1 MLRSPFPSPEGDSLR
16 GERTHRTFLPTPHSV
31 RDSIRTSLWA
41 AVTSGAGVVAWAWHR
56 DRDRRQT
63 VERLAAATLETL
75 LNAVDA
81 NDELTGRHMRRTAAY
96 SLCMAEALGLSEVDR
111 RKVERVALFHDIGKI
126 HAALFDIVHD
136 DKKLTPEERSKI
148 ATHPE
153 RGAQVLAPLEA
164 FYPELPAG
172 VLAHHERWDGTGY
185 PHRLKGNRIPFFAR
199 IVAVADTFDAITH
212 SRRYHSGEGPER
224 GLHAIAE
231 GRGTQ
236 FDPHLVDVF
245 MADRVQDDVRRTFTQ
260 SQIELEGEHPLKS
273 TRTERRSDESEFSVP
288 DVRFRWRA
296 PSTLSSTGRAAG
308 SSDSKAP

>member
-1 MLRSPFPSPEGDSLR
+1 
-16 GERTHRTFLPTPHSV
+16 
-31 RDSIRTSLWA
+31 
-41 AVTSGAGVVAWAWHR
+41 
-56 DRDRRQT
+56 
-63 VERLAAATLETL
+63 
-75 LNAVDA
+75 
-81 NDELTGRHMRRTAAY
+81 MRRTAAY
-96 SLCMAEALGLSEVDR
+96 ALCIAEALGLSEVDQ

-136 DKKLTPEERSKI
+136 DKKLTPEERIQI

-185 PHRLKGNRIPFFAR
+185 PHCLKADRIPLFAR
-199 IVAVADTFDAITH
+199 IVAIADTFDAITH

-224 GLHAIAE
+224 GLYAIAE

-236 FDPHLVDVF
+236 FDPQLVDLF
-245 MADRVQDDVRRTFTQ
+245 MADGVQANVRRTFEQ
-260 SQIELEGEHPLKS
+260 SQVDASQGQLPAPPQ
-273 TRTERRSDESEFSVP
+273 RTERRTDEPESLVP

-296 PSTLSSTGRAAG
+296 PSSVTSSEPAAG
-308 SSDSKAP
+308 TSEIGTGAP

>member
-1 MLRSPFPSPEGDSLR
+1 M
-16 GERTHRTFLPTPHSV
+16 
-31 RDSIRTSLWA
+31 A
-41 AVTSGAGVVAWAWHR
+41 SGAGASAWAWHR

-63 VERLAAATLETL
+63 AERLAAATLETL

-96 SLCMAEALGLSEVDR
+96 ALCMAEALGLSEVDR
-111 RKVERVALFHDIGKI
+111 RKVERVALFHDVGKI

-136 DKKLTPEERSKI
+136 DKQLTSEERRQV

-164 FYPELPAG
+164 FYPELPQG

-185 PHRLKGNRIPFFAR
+185 PHRLRAERIPFFAR
-199 IVAVADTFDAITH
+199 IVAIADTFDAITH

-224 GLHAIAE
+224 GLRAIAE

-236 FDPHLVDVF
+236 FDPRLVDVF
-245 MADRVQDDVRRTFTQ
+245 MADRVQADVRRTFEQ
-260 SQIELEGEHPLKS
+260 SQPDPDTSEDKRPAKPK
-273 TRTERRSDESEFSVP
+273 RAERRSDAPESSVP

-296 PSTLSSTGRAAG
+296 PSTGLPIKPAVGAPESRA
-308 SSDSKAP
+308 P